1 MHFITSGT
9 VSRISVSISTLPAY
23 WGSNRSQIEVT
34 SGARSLRTT
43 SPVIPVCHGIE
54 KSRLG
59 SNGTRRSL
67 RLGTRFL

>member
-1 MHFITSGT
+1 MHFMTSGT

-23 WGSNRSQIEVT
+23 WESNRSQIEVT

-54 KSRLG
+54 
-59 SNGTRRSL
+59 
-67 RLGTRFL
+67 